1 MKFQRIKDVC
11 LGATVAA
18 LVMGAAPAAYA
29 KVANMDIPVMFN
41 NIKIVVDGKEL
52 KTDKEPFIYEG
63 TTYLPVRAVGE
74 AVGKNVTW
82 DAASKT
88 VILGETEQKETEQTE
103 TEQKEPEQPEKTASD
118 DDSRLGELASK
129 PSTNVNNM
137 KIQCTGV
144 RESAGYIDG
153 IEVDF
158 KFTNNSDLEQ
168 TVVLDSL
175 EVNNKEVEGYL
186 YANVLGDREET
197 DRLTIEDSDLKRA
210 GIDKI
215 YNISVVFRVYNHD
228 DWDDVTTNEMIMNFN

>member
-1 MKFQRIKDVC
+1 MKFQRMKDVC

-29 KVANMDIPVMFN
+29 KVANMDIPVMFS

-103 TEQKEPEQPEKTASD
+103 TEQKEPEQPEETASD

-158 KFTNNSDLEQ
+158 KFTNNSDFEQ
-168 TVVLDSL
+168 SVVLQSL
-175 EVNNKEVEGYL
+175 EVNNKEVGGYL
-186 YANVLGDREET
+186 HTIILGDRAET
-197 DRLTIEDSDLKRA
+197 DRLTIKDSDLKRA

>member
-88 VILGETEQKETEQTE
+88 VILGETEQKEQE
-103 TEQKEPEQPEKTASD
+103 KEPEQPEETTSD
-118 DDSRLGELASK
+118 NDSRLGKLASK

-158 KFTNNSDLEQ
+158 KFTNNSDFEQ
-168 TVVLDSL
+168 TVWLDSL
-175 EVNNKEVEGYL
+175 KVNNKDVEGSL
-186 YANVLGDREET
+186 YTKILGDRSET

>member
-1 MKFQRIKDVC
+1 MKFQRMKDVC
-11 LGATVAA
+11 LGATVAV

-88 VILGETEQKETEQTE
+88 VVLGE
-103 TEQKEPEQPEKTASD
+103 TEQKEPEQPEETTSD
-118 DDSRLGELASK
+118 DDSRLGKLSSK

-144 RESAGYIDG
+144 RESVGYTDG

-158 KFTNNSDLEQ
+158 KFTNNSDFEQ
-168 TVVLDSL
+168 SVVLDSL

-186 YANVLGDREET
+186 YASVLGDRTET
-197 DRLTIEDSDLKRA
+197 DRLTIKDSDLKRA

>member
-1 MKFQRIKDVC
+1 MKFQRMKDVC

-88 VILGETEQKETEQTE
+88 VILGETEQKEQE
-103 TEQKEPEQPEKTASD
+103 KEPEQPEEATSD
-118 DDSRLGELASK
+118 DDSRLGKLDSK

-158 KFTNNSDLEQ
+158 KFTNNSDFEQ

-186 YANVLGDREET
+186 YASVLGDRSET

>member
-1 MKFQRIKDVC
+1 MKFQRMKDVC

-29 KVANMDIPVMFN
+29 KVANMDIPVMFS

-88 VILGETEQKETEQTE
+88 VMLGETEQKETE
-103 TEQKEPEQPEKTASD
+103 KEPEQPEETASD
-118 DDSRLGELASK
+118 NDSRLGKLSSK
-129 PSTNVNNM
+129 PSTYVNNM

-158 KFTNNSDLEQ
+158 KFTNNSDFEQ
-168 TVVLDSL
+168 SVVLQSL
-175 EVNNKEVEGYL
+175 EVNNKEVGGYL
-186 YANVLGDREET
+186 HTIILGDRAET
-197 DRLTIEDSDLKRA
+197 DRLTIKDSDLKRA

>member
-1 MKFQRIKDVC
+1 MKFQRMKDVC

-88 VILGETEQKETEQTE
+88 VILGETEQKETE
-103 TEQKEPEQPEKTASD
+103 KEPEQPEETTSD

-129 PSTNVNNM
+129 PSTNVNNI
-137 KIQCTGV
+137 KIQCTGA
-144 RESAGYIDG
+144 RESAGYTDG

-158 KFTNNSDLEQ
+158 KFTNNSDLEH
-168 TVVLDSL
+168 TVILDEL
-175 EVNNKEVEGYL
+175 KVNNKEVEGYL
-186 YANVLGDREET
+186 YADVLGKRAET
-197 DRLTIEDSDLKRA
+197 DRLTIKDSDLSRA

-215 YNISVVFRVYNHD
+215 YNISVVFRVYNHE

>member
-88 VILGETEQKETEQTE
+88 VILGETEQKETE
-103 TEQKEPEQPEKTASD
+103 KEPEQPEETASD
-118 DDSRLGELASK
+118 NDSRLGKLSSK
-129 PSTNVNNM
+129 PSTYVNNM

-158 KFTNNSDLEQ
+158 KFTNNSDFEQ
-168 TVVLDSL
+168 SVVLQSL
-175 EVNNKEVEGYL
+175 EVNNKEVGGYL
-186 YANVLGDREET
+186 HTIILGDRAET
-197 DRLTIEDSDLKRA
+197 DRLTIKDSDLKRA

-215 YNISVVFRVYNHD
+215 YNIGVVFRVYNHD

>member
-1 MKFQRIKDVC
+1 MKFQRMKDVC

-29 KVANMDIPVMFN
+29 KVANMDIPVMFS

-88 VILGETEQKETEQTE
+88 VILGETEQKETE
-103 TEQKEPEQPEKTASD
+103 KEPEQPEETASD
-118 DDSRLGELASK
+118 NDSRLGKLSSK
-129 PSTNVNNM
+129 PSTYVNNM

-158 KFTNNSDLEQ
+158 KFTNNSDFEQ
-168 TVVLDSL
+168 SVVLQSL
-175 EVNNKEVEGYL
+175 EVNNKEVGGYL
-186 YANVLGDREET
+186 HTIILGDRAET
-197 DRLTIEDSDLKRA
+197 DRLTIKDSDLKRA

>member
-88 VILGETEQKETEQTE
+88 VILGETEQKEQE
-103 TEQKEPEQPEKTASD
+103 KEPEQPEETTSD
-118 DDSRLGELASK
+118 DDSRLGKLASK

-158 KFTNNSDLEQ
+158 KFTNNSDFEQ
-168 TVVLDSL
+168 TVWLDSL
-175 EVNNKEVEGYL
+175 KVNNKDVEGSL
-186 YANVLGDREET
+186 YTKILGDRSET
-197 DRLTIEDSDLKRA
+197 DRLTIEDSDLKSA

>member
-1 MKFQRIKDVC
+1 MKFQRMKDVC

-74 AVGKNVTW
+74 AAGKNVTW

-88 VILGETEQKETEQTE
+88 VILGETEQKEQE
-103 TEQKEPEQPEKTASD
+103 KEPEQPEETTSD
-118 DDSRLGELASK
+118 NDSRLGKLSSK

-153 IEVDF
+153 LEVDF
-158 KFTNNSDLEQ
+158 KFTNNSDFEQ
-168 TVVLDSL
+168 TVWLDSL
-175 EVNNKEVEGYL
+175 KVNNKDVEGSL
-186 YANVLGDREET
+186 YTKILGDRSET
-197 DRLTIEDSDLKRA
+197 DRLTIEDSDLKSA

>member
-1 MKFQRIKDVC
+1 MKDVC
-11 LGATVAA
+11 LGATVAV

-52 KTDKEPFIYEG
+52 KTDKEPFIYQG

-88 VILGETEQKETEQTE
+88 VILGETEQKEQE
-103 TEQKEPEQPEKTASD
+103 KEPEQPKETTSD
-118 DDSRLGELASK
+118 DDSRLGKLASK

-158 KFTNNSDLEQ
+158 KFTNNSDFEQ
-168 TVVLDSL
+168 TVWLDSL
-175 EVNNKEVEGYL
+175 KVNNKDVEGSL
-186 YANVLGDREET
+186 YTKILGDRSET
-197 DRLTIEDSDLKRA
+197 YRLTIEDSDLKSA

>member
-1 MKFQRIKDVC
+1 MKFQRMKDVC

-41 NIKIVVDGKEL
+41 NINIVVDGKEL

-88 VILGETEQKETEQTE
+88 VILGETEQKEQE
-103 TEQKEPEQPEKTASD
+103 KEPEQPEETTSD
-118 DDSRLGELASK
+118 NDSRLGKLASK

-158 KFTNNSDLEQ
+158 KFTNNSDFEQ

-186 YANVLGDREET
+186 YASVLGDRSET
-197 DRLTIEDSDLKRA
+197 DRLTIEDSDLKSA

>member
-1 MKFQRIKDVC
+1 MKFQRMKDVC

-74 AVGKNVTW
+74 AAAKNVTW

-88 VILGETEQKETEQTE
+88 VILGETEQKEQE
-103 TEQKEPEQPEKTASD
+103 KEPEQPKETTSD
-118 DDSRLGELASK
+118 DDSRLGKLSSK

-158 KFTNNSDLEQ
+158 KFTNNSDFEQ
-168 TVVLDSL
+168 TVWLDSL
-175 EVNNKEVEGYL
+175 KVNNKDVEGSL
-186 YANVLGDREET
+186 YTKILGDRSET
-197 DRLTIEDSDLKRA
+197 DRLTIEDSDLKSA